1 MSSFKSAWLLAVC
14 LLAGCQHKPVLESD
28 ATSTWQNDRAYFNN
42 RITNKSNPQWRYSA
56 KVGITT
62 DKIREQAN
70 LVWQFRDQ
78 SNNVRLFGPL
88 GAGAIKIEFD
98 PYGVRLS
105 DSKGEL
111 YSGASAEDLLEQITG
126 WLIPVD
132 SLSHWL
138 FARPAPD
145 KAFRYQLNAQ
155 GNVAV
160 MEQAGW
166 AIRYDDYREYG
177 ADGQLP
183 RKLLA
188 SKLGVGSVSVKL
200 ITKSWQF

>member
-1 MSSFKSAWLLAVC
+1 MSSFKPAWLLAVC
-14 LLAGCQHKPVLESD
+14 LLAGCQHKPALDSS
-28 ATSTWQNDRAYFNN
+28 AASAWQNDRAYFNT
-42 RITNKSNPQWRYSA
+42 RTTNKGNPQWRYSA

-78 SNNVRLFGPL
+78 SNSVRLFGPL
-88 GAGAIKIEFD
+88 GAGAVKIEFD
-98 PYGVRLS
+98 PHGVRLS

-111 YSGASAEDLLEQITG
+111 YSGASAEALLEQITG

-132 SLSHWL
+132 TLSYWL

-145 KAFRYQLNAQ
+145 AVFRYQLNAQ
-155 GNVAV
+155 GNVVV

-166 AIRYDDYREYG
+166 TIRYDDYREYG

-188 SKLGVGSVSVKL
+188 SKLGVGNVSVKL